1 MSIGALISVIVKAL
15 IMVVLIFIWYI
26 NDRQIRREMENID
39 NQLKRLRGED

>member
-26 NDRQIRREMENID
+26 NDRQIRREMGNID